1 MFYQVPLQII
11 FLLLATT
18 ETPTTGGLE
27 AMFKQSSF
35 FGIPNIDPKAVLA
48 LSVSWSLRTCVF
60 LHLKSVA
67 TEKGFL
73 QTTSKIAVF
82 LWGLFAVMRRVL
94 TLVAFFIPCLGL
106 FSVLYHWQAELIPFR
121 IRLEYAASVTPD
133 DLIKL
138 KGLNETIYWSEL
150 DRWNYSDPDRPSPP
164 PYSLYT
170 GLSLGST
177 FIAFFVLTLIQF
189 LTLGLVKILTSEEF
203 GSKGGYFDKF
213 LHIIQS
219 LNMSLPYVDWDRGI
233 HTIEEYRARYSN
245 TVTEMRV
252 SFLVNFVFSMFMMC
266 PLWYTGECLTT
277 TKIKM

>member
-11 FLLLATT
+11 LLLLAIT

-35 FGIPNIDPKAVLA
+35 FGIKNLDPKAVLA

-106 FSVLYHWQAELIPFR
+106 FSVLYHWRAELIPFR
-121 IRLEYAASVTPD
+121 IRLEYAANVTAD

-138 KGLNETIYWSEL
+138 RGLNETIFWSQL
-150 DRWNYSDPDRPSPP
+150 DRWDYSDPDRPSPP
-164 PYSLYT
+164 
-170 GLSLGST
+170 
-177 FIAFFVLTLIQF
+177 Q
-189 LTLGLVKILTSEEF
+189 
-203 GSKGGYFDKF
+203 D
-213 LHIIQS
+213 
-219 LNMSLPYVDWDRGI
+219 
-233 HTIEEYRARYSN
+233 
-245 TVTEMRV
+245 
-252 SFLVNFVFSMFMMC
+252 
-266 PLWYTGECLTT
+266 
-277 TKIKM
+277 

>member
-11 FLLLATT
+11 LLLLAIS

-35 FGIPNIDPKAVLA
+35 LGINMDPKAVLA

-73 QTTSKIAVF
+73 QMTSKIAVF

-121 IRLEYAASVTPD
+121 VRLGNAASVTAE

-138 KGLNETIYWSEL
+138 RGLNDTIFWSEL
-150 DRWNYSDPDRPSPP
+150 DRWDYSHPDKPSPP
-164 PYSLYT
+164 PYSIYT
-170 GLSLGST
+170 GLSLGNT

-189 LTLGLVKILTSEEF
+189 LSLGLVKIFTSEEF
-203 GSKGGYFDKF
+203 GSVGSYFNKF

-219 LNMSLPYVDWDRGI
+219 LNMSIPYVDWDAGI

-245 TVTEMRV
+245 TVSEMRA
-252 SFLVNFVFSMFMMC
+252 SFLVNFVFSFIMMC
-266 PLWYTGECLTT
+266 PLWYTGEYFS
-277 TKIKM
+277 